1 MVSYS
6 SKFKSQILNYSFN
19 VWNFNRDV
27 NIVFDALKRS
37 EDSVKILSLI
47 RFDDAFRILNMVDSK
62 LIFCV

>member
-47 RFDDAFRILNMVDSK
+47 RFDDAFRIFNMVDSK